1 MTYHKV
7 SCMQC
12 TEHEKCPARTR
23 IFVNYC
29 GCAARNANK
38 TSIAAAI
45 QECRTRRGLLF
56 KQEMLPTIPIAA
68 LRGAIAVA

>member
-7 SCMQC
+7 SCLQC
-12 TEHEKCPARTR
+12 TVYEKCPAKTR

-29 GCAARNANK
+29 GCAARNTNK
-38 TSIAAAI
+38 ASITSAI

-56 KQEMLPTIPIAA
+56 KQEQLPTIPIAT
-68 LRGAIAVA
+68 LRGAMAVA